1 MQFSLIEMCVQ
12 SNTATDSIPVLWR
25 IKMLETVG
33 AASQAEGFLH
43 PFSGFLF
50 PIFELGVL
58 V

>member
-1 MQFSLIEMCVQ
+1 MQISFIEMCLQ
-12 SNTATDSIPVLWR
+12 SNIAIDSIPVLWR
-25 IKMLETVG
+25 IKKLETVG